1 MQGSHNAKLFVTNYF
16 KADFK
21 RRLDDY
27 RFARRA
33 EGEWFVD
40 DGALPEPAKY
50 LTYEPLALDEWP
62 MIITVAISASKFE
75 REDYTPVMDPLYRVT
90 YNMRTYAWVRANGSE
105 EVTLMRDRLT
115 TVVRSAL
122 LDYPCLNANKPE
134 YYLEVLIDEGS
145 LREEYSDLTLI
156 KGDRVLAGSYI
167 SYDLTVVERI
177 TRQPLGEVDTFEIEL
192 ETASLTEPIP

>member
-1 MQGSHNAKLFVTNYF
+1 MFVTNYF

-90 YNMRTYAWVRANGSE
+90 YNMRTYAWVRANSSE

-134 YYLEVLIDEGS
+134 YYLEVLIDEGT

-192 ETASLTEPIP
+192 EKAQLDEPLP

>member
-1 MQGSHNAKLFVTNYF
+1 LFVTNYF

-134 YYLEVLIDEGS
+134 YYLEVLIDEGT

-192 ETASLTEPIP
+192 ENAQLGQPLP

>member
-1 MQGSHNAKLFVTNYF
+1 
-16 KADFK
+16 
-21 RRLDDY
+21 
-27 RFARRA
+27 
-33 EGEWFVD
+33 
-40 DGALPEPAKY
+40 
-50 LTYEPLALDEWP
+50 
-62 MIITVAISASKFE
+62 
-75 REDYTPVMDPLYRVT
+75 
-90 YNMRTYAWVRANGSE
+90 MRTYAWVRANGSE

-134 YYLEVLIDEGS
+134 YYLEVLIDEGT

-192 ETASLTEPIP
+192 ENAQLGQPLP